1 MSGRRSRA
9 SKLSQNEINDLVSR
23 LQLLLPQINQRDNS
37 RVCPPPTY
45 LLLHFPFSYVSCIL
59 FKRCHFYISS
69 TGLHISI
76 ENSDKFMCFVGQ
88 QSASKILKETCCH
101 IRRLQEEVEQLS
113 ERLSELMDS
122 VDINDIDRQ
131 ILQNI
136 LQQC

>member
-9 SKLSQNEINDLVSR
+9 SKFSQNEINDLVSR

-37 RVCPPPTY
+37 R
-45 LLLHFPFSYVSCIL
+45 
-59 FKRCHFYISS
+59 
-69 TGLHISI
+69 
-76 ENSDKFMCFVGQ
+76 

-113 ERLSELMDS
+113 EKLSELMDS
-122 VDINDIDRQ
+122 VDMNDIDRQ